1 MDDIR
6 EFEARVKEQLD
17 LLKMARGSDS
27 QSNVSSVSQSNV
39 SSSSMASS
47 SAKQ

>member
-6 EFEARVKEQLD
+6 EFESRIKEQLD
-17 LLKMARGSDS
+17 ALKMARAADN
-27 QSNVSSVSQSNV
+27 QSVSSVSQSNA

-47 SAKQ
+47 STKQ